1 MPRKRKTP
9 EGSYPNRTDLTQSPD
24 AGNNMPYGQKQELIQ
39 SQQEQ
44 PLPAEQDPYERVL
57 QAASQFG
64 FSPVGLDAPTER
76 PAEPIT
82 AGLSTGPGPGPE
94 ALGRRANLSD
104 LLNRARAETSS
115 PVIERMLEEAR
126 RMGL

>member
-1 MPRKRKTP
+1 
-9 EGSYPNRTDLTQSPD
+9 
-24 AGNNMPYGQKQELIQ
+24 MPYGQEQALVQAQEA
-39 SQQEQ
+39 Q
-44 PLPAEQDPYERVL
+44 PLPQQDPYERVL

-76 PAEPIT
+76 PNEPIT

-94 ALGRRANLSD
+94 AIGRRQNLSD